1 MTYTNCGHRAW
12 ICSPSR
18 ATAIA
23 AAVITGAG
31 TSIVRAD
38 LFVIVTVVVVVVV
51 VAVSL
56 SFNFLST
63 CISSIDVIMR
73 IVTNCNVGNLD
84 SKTGIEQPIFWLIL
98 QELGLN

>member
-23 AAVITGAG
+23 AAVITAAG

-38 LFVIVTVVVVVVV
+38 LFVIVTVVVVV

-73 IVTNCNVGNLD
+73 IVTNCNVGYLD

>member
-23 AAVITGAG
+23 AAVITTAGA
-31 TSIVRAD
+31 SIVRAD
-38 LFVIVTVVVVVVV
+38 LFVIVTVVVF
-51 VAVSL
+51 AVSL

-98 QELGLN
+98 QELELN

>member
-23 AAVITGAG
+23 AAVITTAGA
-31 TSIVRAD
+31 SIVRAD
-38 LFVIVTVVVVVVV
+38 LFIIVTVVV

-56 SFNFLST
+56 SFNFCLHVYLVLT
-63 CISSIDVIMR
+63 
-73 IVTNCNVGNLD
+73 
-84 SKTGIEQPIFWLIL
+84 
-98 QELGLN
+98 